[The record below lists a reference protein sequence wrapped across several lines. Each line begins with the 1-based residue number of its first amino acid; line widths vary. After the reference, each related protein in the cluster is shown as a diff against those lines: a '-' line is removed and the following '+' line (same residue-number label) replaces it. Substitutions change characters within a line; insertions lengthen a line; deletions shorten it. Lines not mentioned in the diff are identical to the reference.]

1 VAAAL
6 AVAGAGCSGSGGD
19 TSSGAP
25 RLTHAQYVASAAAVC
40 RRYQQQ
46 IVDLGTPSSL
56 DGLAQAGEQALDL
69 QRKELDT
76 LRALRPPASEQAQV
90 TEMLNGVEQAI
101 TTGQKLV
108 TAAKSGDAAT
118 VASTA
123 SQLGTELQAAND
135 LAAKL
140 GLGDCVIS
148 R

>member
-1 VAAAL
+1 VAL
-6 AVAGAGCSGSGGD
+6 VGAGCSGSGGSS
-19 TSSGAP
+19 SSGAP
-25 RLTHAQYVASAAAVC
+25 RLTHDQYVTSASAVC

-46 IVDLGTPSSL
+46 IVELGTPSSL
-56 DGLAQAGEQALDL
+56 DGLASAGEQALDL
-69 QRKELDT
+69 QRKELAA

-90 TEMLNGVEQAI
+90 TEMLNGVEGAI
-101 TTGQKLV
+101 ATGEKLV
-108 TAAKSGDAAT
+108 TAAKAGDVAT